1 MGLAAQKSIFSA
13 SDFLAW
19 DATQTVRHEFFNG
32 EVFAMAG
39 GTDAHSIVS
48 GNVYMALRHHLAGT
62 PCRVFN
68 SDVKLQVEQAN
79 SFFYP
84 DVFVTCSSEDAH
96 QPLLKNKP
104 ELIVEVLS
112 ESTAAYDRG
121 RKFEA
126 YRKLPTLREFVIV
139 DPTARQAETYRKG
152 EEGLW
157 VLHPFAFGQGL
168 ELTCF
173 DLKITAAQLF
183 ADLDAQSAP
192 KIA

>member
-13 SDFLAW
+13 SDFLTW
-19 DATQTVRHEFFNG
+19 DATQTERHEFFNG

-48 GNVYMALRHHLAGT
+48 GNVYMALRNHLAGT

-68 SDVKLQVEQAN
+68 SDVKLHVEQAN
-79 SFFYP
+79 SYFYP
-84 DVFVTCSSEDAH
+84 DVFVTCSSEDAN

-126 YRKLPTLREFVIV
+126 YRKLPTLREFVII
-139 DPTARQAETYRKG
+139 DPTTRQAETYRKG

-157 VLHPFAFGQGL
+157 VLHPFTFGQGL

-183 ADLDAQSAP
+183 ADLDVQSVP
-192 KIA
+192 T